1 MPLASVWRRL
11 TFRKH
16 RRKSFYE
23 TQDVMR
29 RAVEAEAAGKKPV
42 SPLPMPPLKGPK
54 VPGA

>member
-11 TFRKH
+11 TFRKY

-29 RAVEAEAAGKKPV
+29 RAVEAEAAVKKPV
-42 SPLPMPPLKGPK
+42 PPVKEPK
-54 VPGA
+54 APGA